1 MRRAEQRPHVK
12 AAPLWHFPEPAK
24 LWLDNG
30 LQVLVNHRLGQH
42 VAAIALVL
50 DAPLSEEA
58 TEIEG
63 VATITQRCLDEGT
76 RSHPGTGFAERLED
90 IGAVLGGSAG
100 YSASELSCDVP
111 VSQLPAALQLLAEAV
126 REPELLPEDV
136 HRHQTLR
143 LAEIENTLAN
153 SAQRAQL
160 AFRSACVPGRFR
172 TARMAGGTATTVAE
186 VSTNDVVDFHRRYY
200 RPDGATLI
208 ISGNLTNAVFRDAE
222 AAFGAWSVP
231 APDNIRHQAP
241 VSRRQHCWLID
252 RPGAVQ
258 ADIRLGTFGID
269 RGDPRWADVQV
280 ATYALGGAFLSRL
293 NRELRERLG
302 YTYGAHLVNS
312 PMRDGGLISVQ
323 GSFRTE
329 VVADA
334 VSRARDLLDVA
345 NHPLT
350 STEVAD
356 AVAYANGVAPL
367 RYSTAQGVTDRIATL
382 VADGVNPEFVNT
394 NALALTRVTPE
405 SATQAI
411 AELLP
416 PDRLS
421 LVVVGDASALAE
433 PLRAAGWAMTVHS

>member
-1 MRRAEQRPHVK
+1 MRKADQRPPVK

-30 LQVLVNHRLGQH
+30 FEVLAIHRPGQY
-42 VAAIALVL
+42 VASIAIVL
-50 DAPLSEEA
+50 DAPLSEEPA
-58 TEIEG
+58 EIEG

-76 RSHPGTGFAERLED
+76 RTHPGAGFAEALED
-90 IGAVLGGSAG
+90 IGAILGGSAG

-111 VSQLPAALQLLAEAV
+111 VSRLPQALRLLAEAV
-126 REPELLPEDV
+126 REPELRPDDIQ
-136 HRHQTLR
+136 RHQTLR

-153 SAQRAQL
+153 STQRAQL
-160 AFRSACVPGRFR
+160 AFRAACVPGRFR
-172 TARMAGGTATTVAE
+172 SARMAGGQAATVSQVTVD
-186 VSTNDVVDFHRRYY
+186 DVAAFHRRYY
-200 RPDGATLI
+200 RPDGTTLI
-208 ISGNLTNAVFRDAE
+208 VSGDLTKAVFREAE
-222 AAFGAWSVP
+222 AVFGDWDVP
-231 APDNIRHQAP
+231 APNTVRHQSP
-241 VSRRQHCWLID
+241 VSRRPHCWLID

-258 ADIRLGTFGID
+258 ADVRLGTFGID

-293 NRELRERLG
+293 NRELREELG
-302 YTYGAHLVNS
+302 YTYGAHLVNT

-334 VSRARDLLDVA
+334 VSRARDLLNVA
-345 NHPLT
+345 NRPFT

-356 AVAYANGVAPL
+356 AVAYANGVSPL

-382 VADGVNPEFVNT
+382 VADGVNPDFVNT

-411 AELLP
+411 TELLP
-416 PDRLS
+416 PDQLS
-421 LVVVGDASALAE
+421 LVVVGDAAQLAE
-433 PLRAAGWAMTVHS
+433 PLRDAGWTMSVKP